1 VIDAEAEIFKIV
13 AEKVRAVYPNI
24 YMTGEYV
31 RAPAKF
37 PAVSLEEKNN
47 SIWRNLRTVA
57 EVENAAAVM
66 YEMNVYSN
74 LKTGKKKQAKE
85 IAAVVDE
92 ALTSMGFTRTMLN
105 PMPNASD
112 ATIYRI
118 TGRYQAIIIKDE
130 RTNRFVIHI
139 R

>member
-1 VIDAEAEIFKIV
+1 
-13 AEKVRAVYPNI
+13 
-24 YMTGEYV
+24 
-31 RAPAKF
+31 
-37 PAVSLEEKNN
+37 
-47 SIWRNLRTVA
+47 
-57 EVENAAAVM
+57 
-66 YEMNVYSN
+66 
-74 LKTGKKKQAKE
+74 
-85 IAAVVDE
+85 
-92 ALTSMGFTRTMLN
+92 MGFTRTMLN